1 MRSNVASSAAAAASA
16 KASSG
21 QPKPKPKPKPTLGRR
36 RDLGGGAS
44 HPGEL
49 PTLMELCEMDQ
60 AQLRQECTK
69 RGIRP
74 AASEAKGALIVR
86 LRDAAK

>member
-1 MRSNVASSAAAAASA
+1 MASSAAAAVSA

-21 QPKPKPKPKPTLGRR
+21 QPKPKPKPTLGRR

-60 AQLRQECTK
+60 AQLRKECTK